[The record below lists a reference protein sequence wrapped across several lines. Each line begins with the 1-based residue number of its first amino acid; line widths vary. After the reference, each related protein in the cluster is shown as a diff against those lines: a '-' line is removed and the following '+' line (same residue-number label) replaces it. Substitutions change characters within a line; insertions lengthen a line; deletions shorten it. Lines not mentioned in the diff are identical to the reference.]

1 MHPDDAQLLQRLW
14 RGDTQAFAEVI
25 NLYKS
30 MVLNL
35 AARMTGRAESAEDM
49 AQEVFLRVWKGL
61 PQFRGECKLSTWI
74 YRITINLCIAEA
86 KTARGRSEFLPF
98 DSPSVIGDPALHTEG
113 GNEYAEEVVLK
124 EQVNRLM
131 AVMPNHFRTALSLYY
146 LKDMSYQEISEI
158 MQVPM
163 GTVKSY
169 LFRGKVWLRDRLLGR
184 DVRLPDEADD
194 TEAAL

>member
-1 MHPDDAQLLQRLW
+1 MHPDDAELLWRLW
-14 RGDTQAFAEVI
+14 RGDTKAFAEVV

-35 AARMTGRAESAEDM
+35 AARMTGQPDLAEDV

-61 PQFRGECKLSTWI
+61 SQFRGECKLSTWI
-74 YRITINLCIAEA
+74 YRITINLCIAEG
-86 KTARGRSEFLPF
+86 KTARGRSEFLPI
-98 DSPSVIGDPALHTEG
+98 DSPAVMADPQLRTEG
-113 GNEYAEEVVLK
+113 SNEYAEEVVLK
-124 EQVNRLM
+124 ERMDRLM
-131 AVMPNHFRTALSLYY
+131 TQMPAHYCTAISLYY

-169 LFRGKVWLRDRLLGR
+169 LFRGKAWLRDRLLGR
-184 DVRLPDEADD
+184 DAVVRDVKEETL
-194 TEAAL
+194 